1 MKTITYTFVDGTK
14 QTLEVSDEFY
24 EKFIAIE
31 KEQRNSDRRETRR
44 HISLDRLMDNGF
56 DIPTDDKSIAEM
68 LLENCDDEKLQKA
81 INKLLPAQ
89 KELLIKIFSQGFSAK
104 DIAEK
109 EGVDKSA
116 ISKRLSRIFEKIRKN
131 LN

>member
-1 MKTITYTFVDGTK
+1 MKTIIYTFVDGTK
-14 QTLEVSDEFY
+14 QAVEVSDEFY
-24 EKFIAIE
+24 EKYTAIE
-31 KEQRNSDRRETRR
+31 KEQHNSDRRQTRR
-44 HISLDRLMDNGF
+44 HISLDRLMDSGF

-68 LLENCDDEKLQKA
+68 LLENCDDENLQKA
-81 INKLLPAQ
+81 INKLLPSQ

-104 DIAEK
+104 DIAKK